1 LFEAFI
7 FSTDPNAMVGDLGEW
22 KEGQCTFGFEVA
34 EGIISVGVSSY
45 DLINLLLANVV
56 FGGWGVL
63 TI

>member
-45 DLINLLLANVV
+45 D
-56 FGGWGVL
+56 
-63 TI
+63 